1 MNYSTNYNL
10 NKPER
15 SEQFNLDHWNNN
27 TDTIDTQMHI
37 NKVNIAQNATDIATL
52 FTGLNTKNTSD
63 TNSVFYKLMKLIYP
77 VGSLYWSAN
86 STNPSTLFGGTW
98 VQIKDRFVLA
108 CGDTYKTVGATGGAS
123 SVTLSVSNMP
133 SHTHTFTG
141 SEVTSGGNNRGHTHS
156 VTASGDVSVITNP
169 TFTGTPV
176 TSGAMSNHSSIDFAV
191 KNASNSM
198 RAPMISF
205 NSSNLSS
212 LNYIEMEPLDYF
224 YCEDRTTNL
233 KKGDRLIKTSGKS
246 SLGISG
252 SYYGF
257 YSGTLTLAHTHS
269 VTASGSISGGKYKF
283 TGSAVTSGA
292 ESQNHTHTVTASGTN
307 DKTGGGQAHENMPP
321 YVVKYCWERTA

>member
-27 TDTIDTQMHI
+27 TDVIDTQMHI

-86 STNPSTLFGGTW
+86 NTNPSTLFGGTW

-133 SHTHTFTG
+133 NHTHSFTPSGTVSSHSHPINSGNTSSAGTKTTAGIRHSGSTGGMSKNSTGSINFSLSNSTSASQGISVQGNMSSSGDLNSGMFEYYSHTHSISKITLDVSHTHTLPSSYIYGSTDNATPTFSGIAGTTG
-141 SEVTSGGNNRGHTHS
+141 SNG
-156 VTASGDVSVITNP
+156 
-169 TFTGTPV
+169 
-176 TSGAMSNHSSIDFAV
+176 
-191 KNASNSM
+191 
-198 RAPMISF
+198 
-205 NSSNLSS
+205 
-212 LNYIEMEPLDYF
+212 
-224 YCEDRTTNL
+224 
-233 KKGDRLIKTSGKS
+233 
-246 SLGISG
+246 
-252 SYYGF
+252 
-257 YSGTLTLAHTHS
+257 SGTAF
-269 VTASGSISGGKYKF
+269 SIL
-283 TGSAVTSGA
+283 
-292 ESQNHTHTVTASGTN
+292 
-307 DKTGGGQAHENMPP
+307 PP
-321 YVVKYCWERTA
+321 YVVKYCFERTA